1 MSVHEPHRLLTAE
14 RRMEYPNLQALYND
28 CPNQLK
34 DGEEFSIVDE
44 TGNTIVDG
52 VWHPMTPSR
61 FT

>member
-1 MSVHEPHRLLTAE
+1 MNVQEPHRLVTAD
-14 RRMEYPNLQALYND
+14 RSTEYPTLQALYND

-44 TGNTIVDG
+44 VGTTIVAG